1 MKLQDAIWLTA
12 DYSKIKECSPQ
23 YSLCGS
29 VQSMLYYLLHY
40 QLAHW
45 CTRSVL
51 STDCQ
56 GWNLGFPCFCSNLE
70 AEADLSTMK
79 SSLPAFLGSEG
90 DELSIREQ
98 ARTVSNNEGL
108 QRKSKI
114 KTSILMAWKK
124 KLKIVHSDCT
134 EHYFW
139 RQTSSDLRHL
149 KWLIFFLIRFQKPV
163 TVHVAAFSFLFPVWK
178 KEKKTPMT
186 IS

>member
-1 MKLQDAIWLTA
+1 
-12 DYSKIKECSPQ
+12 
-23 YSLCGS
+23 
-29 VQSMLYYLLHY
+29 MLYYLLHY
-40 QLAHW
+40 QLVHW

-56 GWNLGFPCFCSNLE
+56 GRNLGFPCFCSNLE

-98 ARTVSNNEGL
+98 ARAVSNNEGL

-139 RQTSSDLRHL
+139 HQTSSDLRHL
-149 KWLIFFLIRFQKPV
+149 KWLIFFWLDFKSLLQYMLLPS
-163 TVHVAAFSFLFPVWK
+163 AFCFLY
-178 KEKKTPMT
+178 EKKKKRHQWL
-186 IS
+186 